1 MGYVLST
8 IARINVPY
16 TAALII
22 FAPLLGRCIDG
33 PLPPM
38 AGITRHRTEDG
49 TKIMSIHVHEEEWRE
64 CLIEHLHLMVW
75 GLLALVIRVV
85 LDPWI
90 DPWIGGYVHWVA
102 TTVLGLWALYDLYDR
117 DAGSGADPK
126 RRSLQRL
133 SSIASFQAL
142 NPFNRR
148 RSNNTTSDSTINSSS
163 STLTL
168 SSTAANAP
176 QPQHL
181 QSSSSQLFSI
191 EDEIT
196 ALPIPPVPASVQNN
210 KRSSYICIPD
220 DPIGGMPRS
229 RTFSNLPLPTRAR
242 KNSALSMAPSRSHA
256 RLPSA
261 FLSSSRVPSPAASS
275 RKHSTSKLPSFTELL
290 KAQQAPQIRNRMRRS
305 DTEPL
310 LPLSADQVS
319 NMGRSTAFK
328 ENISLS
334 PVRPLPVYE
343 DQEYYGSSPPASY
356 ANKHGWMDT
365 GKGSEPLLQFDA
377 CNENFNASHPYPHHT
392 ANFSYSS
399 PAYRRPSTPAAGRIA
414 PPQPVQRWN
423 SQPVLSNI
431 TNTTTQRRN
440 SRHGIIPERRLLSAV
455 QPDPPAPPP
464 KTPLT
469 AEALTSGK
477 VTALNKSSTQL
488 PLLTEPQKHSPSWT
502 NLSAKVR
509 APSPARPTGH
519 ITKAQPVVYWCA
531 RFSALNDRYRN
542 DELLLHL
549 GASKTVSDKM
559 HSAEANTRRMRR
571 ALEHLHSLCATE
583 EARESFVVFQL
594 QFAACQGLPELGR
607 PLMEGKKIM
616 LGSVGNEVGGSEGGE
631 GPGGVAEKR
640 KGTFMGRLL
649 GKGRRSLTGSTIG

>member
-1 MGYVLST
+1 MPFRKSD
-8 IARINVPY
+8 
-16 TAALII
+16 
-22 FAPLLGRCIDG
+22 C
-33 PLPPM
+33 
-38 AGITRHRTEDG
+38 
-49 TKIMSIHVHEEEWRE
+49 S
-64 CLIEHLHLMVW
+64 
-75 GLLALVIRVV
+75 
-85 LDPWI
+85 
-90 DPWIGGYVHWVA
+90 
-102 TTVLGLWALYDLYDR
+102 
-117 DAGSGADPK
+117 DAGSGSDPK

-148 RSNNTTSDSTINSSS
+148 RSNNTTTDSTINSSS
-163 STLTL
+163 STLSL

-191 EDEIT
+191 EDEVT
-196 ALPIPPVPASVQNN
+196 ALPIPPVPASVQCNN
-210 KRSSYICIPD
+210 NRRSSYICIPD

-275 RKHSTSKLPSFTELL
+275 RKHSISRPLPSTTEL

-310 LPLSADQVS
+310 LPLNADQVS

-334 PVRPLPVYE
+334 PVKPLPVYE

-399 PAYRRPSTPAAGRIA
+399 PAYRRPSIPAAGLIA

-423 SQPVLSNI
+423 SQPILSNI

-477 VTALNKSSTQL
+477 VTALNKSTTQL
-488 PLLTEPQKHSPSWT
+488 PFSIEQKSPSWT
-502 NLSAKVR
+502 DLVAKTR
-509 APSPARPTGH
+509 APSPARSTGH

-549 GASKTVSDKM
+549 GASKTESDKM

-571 ALEHLHSLCATE
+571 ALEHLHSLCVTE

-594 QFAACQGLPELGR
+594 QFAACQGMPELGR
-607 PLMEGKKIM
+607 PLVEGRKIV
-616 LGSVGNEVGGSEGGE
+616 LNASTGIEDAGGSGD
-631 GPGGVAEKR
+631 GGVAEKR
-640 KGTFMGRLL
+640 KGTFMERLL
-649 GKGRRSLTGSTIG
+649 GKGRRSLTGSTVG